1 MKNKN
6 FRNLLLIFFLV
17 TGLWGCRTIALFDQ
31 YAYTQT
37 TSLKV
42 DALSLIDKSTDSYT
56 SHTKDCEVLISNL
69 LKMRE
74 YEKHRA
80 NDLITFKMWD
90 KMIDS
95 TGHKGIVGSYMTN
108 WKTDDKEKPV
118 FIQEAKKIVGQGF
131 DFIAELESKK
141 IKPDNA
147 GVQSYMNK

>member
-1 MKNKN
+1 M
-6 FRNLLLIFFLV
+6 LLQNHSLV
-17 TGLWGCRTIALFDQ
+17 RPIRIHPATF
-31 YAYTQT
+31 
-37 TSLKV
+37 LKV
-42 DALSLIDKSTDSYT
+42 DVLNLMDKSTESYST
-56 SHTKDCEVLISNL
+56 YTKDCETVIAGL

-80 NDLITFKMWD
+80 NDIITFKMWD

-95 TGHKGIVGSYMTN
+95 TGKKGIVGSYITN

-147 GVQSYMNK
+147 GVQTYMNK